1 MQAKF
6 KSAMAKLAVIG
17 QNTAKLIDC
26 SEVIPTPQPPVAK
39 PATFPAG
46 TNAQDLQQA
55 CPAPFPVLSA
65 DPGPAT
71 HIPACPDGD
80 QNINDCPS

>member
-1 MQAKF
+1 M
-6 KSAMAKLAVIG
+6 SKLAVIG
-17 QNTAKLIDC
+17 QDVSKLVDC
-26 SEVIPTPQPPVAK
+26 SDIIPEPVPPVAK
-39 PATFPAG
+39 PATFPAT
-46 TNAQDLQQA
+46 TNRDDIQQA
-55 CPAPFPVLSA
+55 CALPFPVLSA